1 VKGGVEFAPNGDA
14 AQTTN
19 LHWHLDLLRVSIER
33 NLAPD
38 QYSPNGLSS
47 VQEYTRTD
55 YVNRI
60 ATQANWVS
68 SSGATPA
75 NQKCTRGQA
84 DPQEGTLPRQG
95 PK

>member
-1 VKGGVEFAPNGDA
+1 M
-14 AQTTN
+14 
-19 LHWHLDLLRVSIER
+19 DLLRISIER

-68 SSGATPA
+68 SNQVNPPTAR

-84 DPQEGTLPRQG
+84 DPQEPGLPQQG